1 MSYSIVVSG
10 LAYMRIKPAH
20 KTLFIERTTLSW
32 LLNNWRSRTSRERQ
46 RFLGQHLVIQWYF
59 WVQDSAL
66 GMWSFIRSAGY
77 AKFDGFLQYVS
88 RNDVT
93 SLRKIPQV
101 MATMGSFSG
110 RRSDIM
116 ADGGT
121 LSVRCRT
128 DNVSPSVGYRVFRT
142 LTITASGH
150 AFHLTWLLS
159 VM

>member
-1 MSYSIVVSG
+1 MHEVSYSIVVSG
-10 LAYMRIKPAH
+10 LAYMYIKPAR

-32 LLNNWRSRTSRERQ
+32 LLNNRRSRTSRERQ

-93 SLRKIPQV
+93 SI
-101 MATMGSFSG
+101 AENT
-110 RRSDIM
+110 
-116 ADGGT
+116 T
-121 LSVRCRT
+121 
-128 DNVSPSVGYRVFRT
+128 GYGNAG
-142 LTITASGH
+142 II
-150 AFHLTWLLS
+150 
-159 VM
+159 